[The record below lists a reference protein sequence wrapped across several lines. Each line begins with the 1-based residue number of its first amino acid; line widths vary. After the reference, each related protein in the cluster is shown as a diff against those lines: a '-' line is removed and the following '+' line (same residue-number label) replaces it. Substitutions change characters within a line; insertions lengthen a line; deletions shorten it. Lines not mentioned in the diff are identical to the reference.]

1 MPRKEYLLS
10 SSFKDRNIATPNQSK
25 NLYLS
30 KPIGIAIEENISSYF
45 WYGDSSGQRGT

>member
-25 NLYLS
+25 NSFLKKL
-30 KPIGIAIEENISSYF
+30 GIPIEENISS
-45 WYGDSSGQRGT
+45 SSGMGIR